1 VAQRAGHVPGAVNI
15 PWDVVVN
22 ADDTFKSDEEL
33 ADLYSGLNKSAGAIT
48 YCWVGAR
55 SAHTWFV
62 LRELLGRP
70 DVRNYDGSWAEYGS
84 LVGVPVERGTHS

>member
-1 VAQRAGHVPGAVNI
+1 
-15 PWDVVVN
+15 
-22 ADDTFKSDEEL
+22 FKGREEL
-33 ADLYSGLNKSAGAIT
+33 ERLYADLEPARGTIT

-55 SAHTWFV
+55 SAHSWFV

-84 LVGVPVERGTHS
+84 LIGVPVERTHRGRNR